1 MFGFGFFFSTSVY
14 ESTSLSVLCG
24 QNKYTNYSIKNILYI
39 NFKSIEILEIL
50 LSKKFQEYV

>member
-1 MFGFGFFFSTSVY
+1 MFGFGFSFRTSVY
-14 ESTSLSVLCG
+14 ESISPSVLCG

-50 LSKKFQEYV
+50 SKKFQECV